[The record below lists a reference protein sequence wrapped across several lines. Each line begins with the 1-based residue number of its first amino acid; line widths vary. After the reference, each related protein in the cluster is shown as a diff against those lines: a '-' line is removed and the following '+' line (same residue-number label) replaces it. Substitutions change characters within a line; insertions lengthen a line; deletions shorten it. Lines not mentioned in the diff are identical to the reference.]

1 MYYNFAST
9 LIETKQFKKVGTYI
23 FILSTYVQYTYTEK

>member
-9 LIETKQFKKVGTYI
+9 LIETKQFKIVGTYI
-23 FILSTYVQYTYTEK
+23 FIIYVQYTYTEKQK